1 MSKQRAEGYTMAKL
15 FYGTTAEPIVIDDRM
30 LAHVKVVAATKL
42 RRGESFTLS
51 WVHGDDEPIG
61 RSTIWLQPSIPLR
74 FVFDSE
80 QPEAL
85 DQNLLKR
92 MANDANSSRGL
103 SLDIDPDQPA
113 AAGVPARTEPAKAP
127 RSLARVA

>member
-1 MSKQRAEGYTMAKL
+1 MAKL
-15 FYGTTAEPIVIDDRM
+15 FYGTTTEPIRIDDRI

-51 WVHGDDEPIG
+51 WVHGADEPAG

-80 QPEAL
+80 QPETL
-85 DQNLLKR
+85 DQDLLKR

-103 SLDIDPDQPA
+103 SLDIALETAPA
-113 AAGVPARTEPAKAP
+113 SSEAAPSAARATKAA
-127 RSLARVA
+127 RSLARAA

>member
-1 MSKQRAEGYTMAKL
+1 MAKL
-15 FYGTTAEPIVIDDRM
+15 YYGTTTEPITVDDRM
-30 LAHVKVVAATKL
+30 LAHVKVVVATKL
-42 RRGESFTLS
+42 RRSESFTLS
-51 WVHGDDEPIG
+51 WTHGADEPVG
-61 RSTIWLQPSIPLR
+61 RSTIWLQPAIPLR

-103 SLDIDPDQPA
+103 SLDIELEAAPA
-113 AAGVPARTEPAKAP
+113 ERTPAKAP
-127 RSLARVA
+127 AKTTAARSLARAA

>member
-1 MSKQRAEGYTMAKL
+1 MAKL
-15 FYGTTAEPIVIDDRM
+15 YYGTTTEPISIDDRM
-30 LAHVKVVAATKL
+30 LAHVKVVVATKL

-51 WVHGDDEPIG
+51 WIHGADEPAG

-103 SLDIDPDQPA
+103 SLDISMD
-113 AAGVPARTEPAKAP
+113 EPAQTGSATRPASQGGKAA
-127 RSLARVA
+127 RSLARAA

>member
-1 MSKQRAEGYTMAKL
+1 MAKL
-15 FYGTTAEPIVIDDRM
+15 FYGTTTEPIHIDDRL
-30 LAHVKVVAATKL
+30 LAHVKVVVATKL

-51 WVHGDDEPIG
+51 WVHGADQPVG

-103 SLDIDPDQPA
+103 SLDIA
-113 AAGVPARTEPAKAP
+113 VEEPAVGVAP
-127 RSLARVA
+127 TRSNSPKSASTRSLARAA

>member
-1 MSKQRAEGYTMAKL
+1 MAKL
-15 FYGTTAEPIVIDDRM
+15 FYGTTTEPITVDDRM
-30 LAHVKVVAATKL
+30 LAHVKVVVATKL

-51 WVHGDDEPIG
+51 WVHGPDQPVG

-103 SLDIDPDQPA
+103 SLDIALDEPA
-113 AAGVPARTEPAKAP
+113 AASAPVRPAPQSSKAA
-127 RSLARVA
+127 RSLARAA

>member
-1 MSKQRAEGYTMAKL
+1 MAKL
-15 FYGTTAEPIVIDDRM
+15 YYGTTTEPITVEDRM
-30 LAHVKVVAATKL
+30 LAHVKVVVSTKL

-51 WVHGDDEPIG
+51 WVHGPDEPVG

-80 QPEAL
+80 QPETL

-103 SLDIDPDQPA
+103 SLDIAVEDAA
-113 AAGVPARTEPAKAP
+113 AAGAPIAQARSKGA
-127 RSLARVA
+127 RSLARAA

>member
-1 MSKQRAEGYTMAKL
+1 MAKL
-15 FYGTTAEPIVIDDRM
+15 YYGTTTEPIRIDDRM
-30 LAHVKVVAATKL
+30 LAHVKVVVATKL

-51 WVHGDDEPIG
+51 WVHGEDEPTG

-103 SLDIDPDQPA
+103 SLDIALDEPA
-113 AAGVPARTEPAKAP
+113 AKATPARSAVPASKST
-127 RSLARVA
+127 RSLVRAA

>member
-1 MSKQRAEGYTMAKL
+1 MAKL
-15 FYGTTAEPIVIDDRM
+15 FYGTTTEPIQIDDRL
-30 LAHVKVVAATKL
+30 LAHVKVVVATKL

-51 WVHGDDEPIG
+51 WVHGADQPVG

-103 SLDIDPDQPA
+103 SLDIA
-113 AAGVPARTEPAKAP
+113 VEEPAVGAAP
-127 RSLARVA
+127 TRSNSPKSASTRSLARAA

>member
-1 MSKQRAEGYTMAKL
+1 MAKL
-15 FYGTTAEPIVIDDRM
+15 FYGTTPEPITIDDRL
-30 LAHVKVVAATKL
+30 LAHVKVVVATKL

-51 WVHGDDEPIG
+51 WTHKVGEPGG

-80 QPEAL
+80 QPETL
-85 DQNLLKR
+85 DQDLLKR

-103 SLDIDPDQPA
+103 SLDIDASAVAATGSPA
-113 AAGVPARTEPAKAP
+113 ARTRPATSP
-127 RSLARVA
+127 RSLVRAA

>member
-1 MSKQRAEGYTMAKL
+1 MAKL
-15 FYGTTAEPIVIDDRM
+15 YYGTTTEPIHIDDRM
-30 LAHVKVVAATKL
+30 LAHVKVVVATKL

-51 WVHGDDEPIG
+51 WVHGADEPVG

-74 FVFDSE
+74 FVFESE

-103 SLDIDPDQPA
+103 SLDIALDAP
-113 AAGVPARTEPAKAP
+113 VAKAVP
-127 RSLARVA
+127 PRAPASASKTTRSLVHAA

>member
-1 MSKQRAEGYTMAKL
+1 MAKL
-15 FYGTTAEPIVIDDRM
+15 FYGTSTEPIDIDDRM
-30 LAHVKVVAATKL
+30 LAHVKVVVATKL

-51 WVHGDDEPIG
+51 WVHGPDQPVG

-92 MANDANSSRGL
+92 LANDANSSRGL
-103 SLDIDPDQPA
+103 SLDVA
-113 AAGVPARTEPAKAP
+113 LAEPATASASARPAP
-127 RSLARVA
+127 QGQKVARSLARAA

>member
-1 MSKQRAEGYTMAKL
+1 MAKL
-15 FYGTTAEPIVIDDRM
+15 YYGTTTEPIRIDDRM
-30 LAHVKVVAATKL
+30 LAHVKVVVATKL

-51 WVHGDDEPIG
+51 WVHGADEPAG

-103 SLDIDPDQPA
+103 SLDIA
-113 AAGVPARTEPAKAP
+113 LEEPAEKVAP
-127 RSLARVA
+127 PRVSASASKSTRSLVRAA

>member
-1 MSKQRAEGYTMAKL
+1 MAKL
-15 FYGTTAEPIVIDDRM
+15 FYGTSTEPITVDDRM
-30 LAHVKVVAATKL
+30 LAHVKVVVATKL

-51 WVHGDDEPIG
+51 WVHGPEQPVG

-103 SLDIDPDQPA
+103 NLDIAVDEPA
-113 AAGVPARTEPAKAP
+113 AASAPARPAQQASKAV
-127 RSLARVA
+127 RTLARAA